1 MADIWGKQAGREADH
16 IRDRWYICHSVTFE
30 GDIECGIFFLFMTD
44 SKKKLI
50 KIIFFKTPKCF
61 YVKLSH
67 AKVSHAKMSHYSS
80 YAKVS
85 HAKVD
90 TTPKCSTPKC
100 SICQSGNMSKYH
112 PRQSGATPK
121 CPNYPYMSKWFHAK
135 VATTSNSSCQSVPR
149 QSISRQNVCQPIL
162 SWIFLNPTMVRSQ
175 NNTKG

>member
-1 MADIWGKQAGREADH
+1 
-16 IRDRWYICHSVTFE
+16 
-30 GDIECGIFFLFMTD
+30 MTD

-67 AKVSHAKMSHYSS
+67 AKVSHAKMSHYPS

-100 SICQSGNMSKYH
+100 SIRQSGNMSKYH
-112 PRQSGATPK
+112 PRQSAPHAKVTFYAHMSKWHSCQCGI
-121 CPNYPYMSKWFHAK
+121 MSKWFHAK
-135 VATTSNSSCQSVPR
+135 VVTMSNCSRQTVPR
-149 QSISRQNVCQPIL
+149 QSISRQSVCQPSKQL
-162 SWIFLNPTMVRSQ
+162 SEGVRVLQ
-175 NNTKG
+175 PVVIVHLTPKFFFYLWG